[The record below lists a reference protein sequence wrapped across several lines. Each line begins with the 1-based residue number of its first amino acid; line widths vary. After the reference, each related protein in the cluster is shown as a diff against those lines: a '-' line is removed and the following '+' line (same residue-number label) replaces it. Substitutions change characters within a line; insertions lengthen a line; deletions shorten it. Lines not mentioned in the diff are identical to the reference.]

1 MGGGLFLFFLVSL
14 GVLFVF
20 FAFFLLSS
28 SFLCLRVSIDK
39 WLFLFL
45 CL

>member
-1 MGGGLFLFFLVSL
+1 MGGGLFLFFGFSWC
-14 GVLFVF
+14 FVCVF
-20 FAFFLLSS
+20 CFFLLSS

>member
-1 MGGGLFLFFLVSL
+1 MGGGLFLFFGFSWC
-14 GVLFVF
+14 FVCVF
-20 FAFFLLSS
+20 LLFLLSS

>member
-20 FAFFLLSS
+20 FAFFC
-28 SFLCLRVSIDK
+28 CLV
-39 WLFLFL
+39 LF
-45 CL
+45 CVCV